1 MKAGYVDGRKIV
13 NSPVTE
19 KFQINHAQDSPVTL
33 MYAQEGDLILDALVE
48 ITTKFAG
55 TTPLLDVGDED
66 TADGFLANTNISQDT
81 LGWYGAD
88 TAVRGSF
95 LYDATKKSLRKL
107 YEAKKAIQVTIGG
120 TDLTAGVANIYIT
133 LIRQKP

>member
-19 KFQINHAQDSPVTL
+19 KFQINYAQTSPVTL
-33 MYAQEGDLILDALVE
+33 MYAQEGDLVLDALVE
-48 ITTKFAG
+48 ITTGFLG
-55 TTPLLDVGDED
+55 TGPTLDVGDED
-66 TADGFLANTNISQDT
+66 TADGFLANGNIT
-81 LGWYGAD
+81 EGNPGWYGAD
-88 TAVRGSF
+88 TAIRGSF

>member
-19 KFQINHAQDSPVTL
+19 KFQINYAQTSPVAL

-48 ITTKFAG
+48 VTTAFAG
-55 TTPLLDVGDED
+55 TTPTLDVGDED
-66 TADGFLANTNISQDT
+66 TADGFLANTNIAQDT
-81 LGWYGAD
+81 PGWYGED
-88 TAVRGSF
+88 TAIRGAF

-107 YEAKKAIQVTIGG
+107 YTAKKAIRVAIGG
-120 TDLTAGVANIYIT
+120 TDLTDGIANIYIT